1 MTHEAPPVT
10 DLPLFAPPE
19 KPRNPFDGPHGDYPG
34 SQNWRILEHLIENG
48 SILNVEAYGPPMNVK
63 NATGRISDI
72 RRALQ
77 GTGWALKSTAV
88 APKIVKHELVRE

>member
-1 MTHEAPPVT
+1 MNTSCACA
-10 DLPLFAPPE
+10 DLPLFALPPE

-72 RRALQ
+72 RRALM
-77 GTGWALKSTAV
+77 GTGWALRSTPV
-88 APKIVKHELVRE
+88 APKIVKHELVRA